1 MTKQRKMIF
10 IFYGILLGACM
21 GVLSSSSSI
30 ILWFHF
36 ERPDFL
42 IRPDWLEIS
51 IPFLIISG
59 AFIGSIFGTHLC
71 SMKNL
76 PNTHMK
82 WLLSHILMLIGAS
95 SIYFGLD
102 YIVLKWR
109 VIVFLHLISHPLV
122 FFWCLAIIYFLGGN
136 LKHHATNL

>member
-1 MTKQRKMIF
+1 MTKQRRMIF

-21 GVLSSSSSI
+21 GALSSSSSI

-71 SMKNL
+71 SMKSH

-95 SIYFGLD
+95 SVYFGFD
-102 YIVLKWR
+102 YLAIKWR
-109 VIVFLHLISHPLV
+109 VMALHFASHLLV

-136 LKHHATNL
+136 WQRRATNS

>member
-1 MTKQRKMIF
+1 MTKQRRMIF
-10 IFYGILLGACM
+10 IFYGMLLGVCM
-21 GVLSSSSSI
+21 ATLSSVATI
-30 ILWFHF
+30 TLWLHF
-36 ERPDFL
+36 GRPNLL
-42 IRPDWLEIS
+42 IRPGDLIFT
-51 IPFLIISG
+51 IPFLLISG